1 MCDLAKSAQ
10 EPEHLISTLAI
21 KTPSVHSTSRNSG
34 LPWSILSATFLSLEH
49 CLCAMQWATPI
60 LWRSQRP
67 PRRIAG
73 LKTPRPLCS

>member
-1 MCDLAKSAQ
+1 MCDLVKSAQ

-21 KTPSVHSTSRNSG
+21 ITRFVHSTSRSSG
-34 LPWSILSATFLSLEH
+34 LPWSILSATVLSIA
-49 CLCAMQWATPI
+49 CVQWATPI
-60 LWRSQRP
+60 LWRSQLP